1 MREISAVAAHFW
13 RKHKALQGAYG
24 ELLRQ
29 YAERG
34 DALQDALYC
43 IRQYKTLLN
52 QAEARIAE
60 LEGKE
65 EETFADVK
73 WW

>member
-1 MREISAVAAHFW
+1 VREISAVAAHFW
-13 RKHKALQGAYG
+13 RKHRALQGAYG

-43 IRQYKTLLN
+43 MRQYKTLLDR
-52 QAEARIAE
+52 AEARIAD

-65 EETFADVK
+65 GERVVQ